1 MQILITLA
9 LIVVGFFLL
18 TFLIY
23 FFNLDTKLLHSIYKP
38 MMKKFNNMER
48 DRKI

>member
-9 LIVVGFFLL
+9 WIVAVFFIT
-18 TFLIY
+18 TFIIY
-23 FFNLDTKLLHSIYKP
+23 FFNLDSKLFYKLYKP
-38 MMKKFNNMER
+38 MMKRFDEMER